1 MAIELISAFQDATG
15 YGTFAAWAKW
25 LTTAFTNFGWQQTT
39 DYGQVN
45 WTNLATSNVVP
56 QSSSN
61 TVWTSYVAAASIGT
75 GAGGFAASGGSLVIA
90 CAVTTGLAA
99 GKAIQLASLAGA
111 GASAGISAYNGYI
124 LTITSVVASTS
135 VTVACPASWSFTY
148 TATAGTVTIQP
159 AFMIFESNDSLSS
172 IAPIYV
178 KLELYA
184 YQNTNTPSFR
194 VTVGLGGTNGYGSL
208 VAPVTAALTST
219 SYQNDTTNL
228 RPCYASGDAGSFR
241 CTILNPIGVGSND
254 PYLGQW
260 MVIARSRDT
269 SGNPTSNYVS
279 LWVGG
284 YTAAAPCT
292 FQTVFSAGGINL
304 EDTQG
309 VLIGALAN
317 PAAANNFSGAFS
329 GVTMVTPIFQNVGG
343 LSNPTPDFLGGFAKD
358 FPVNTLALITV
369 YGVQH
374 NYISLVS
381 TGAGPKIGPVS
392 STYAALL
399 FRFE

>member
-208 VAPVTAALTST
+208 VAPVTAALDVDFLSERHHEPA
-219 SYQNDTTNL
+219 SLL
-228 RPCYASGDAGSFR
+228 RLRRCWLVPLHDSESDWCWVQRSLSGPVDGDRPFQRHVRKSHEQL
-241 CTILNPIGVGSND
+241 CV
-254 PYLGQW
+254 
-260 MVIARSRDT
+260 V
-269 SGNPTSNYVS
+269 
-279 LWVGG
+279 VGG
-284 YTAAAPCT
+284 RLHRCHS
-292 FQTVFSAGGINL
+292 VH
-304 EDTQG
+304 
-309 VLIGALAN
+309 
-317 PAAANNFSGAFS
+317 
-329 GVTMVTPIFQNVGG
+329 
-343 LSNPTPDFLGGFAKD
+343 LSD
-358 FPVNTLALITV
+358 
-369 YGVQH
+369 GVQCWRH
-374 NYISLVS
+374 Q
-381 TGAGPKIGPVS
+381 P
-392 STYAALL
+392 
-399 FRFE
+399 